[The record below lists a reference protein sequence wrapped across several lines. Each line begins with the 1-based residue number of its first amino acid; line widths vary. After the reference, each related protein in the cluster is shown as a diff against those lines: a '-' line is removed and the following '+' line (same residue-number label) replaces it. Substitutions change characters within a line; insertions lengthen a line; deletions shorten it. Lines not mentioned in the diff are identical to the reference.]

1 MSTRPKPRFWR
12 PPVALLLTLA
22 LVGCEALPLSWP
34 EPKPPP
40 PEPEPPPPV
49 AEPVPLEDNV
59 AGLLQ
64 LYALAADWSDSR
76 RRRALA
82 TLTERMA
89 AQACSLE
96 RLSAALVGLH
106 LPREATPQDLLAP
119 CLAETIPADVT
130 LQQERG
136 LAQLVEEVRQARAA
150 RAGLRPEINELRRQ
164 LEAAAAENQRLS
176 EQVESL
182 KAIERSLQLRD
193 RPANGN

>member
-1 MSTRPKPRFWR
+1 MSSRPKPWR
-12 PPVALLLTLA
+12 RTAALLLAAALA
-22 LVGCEALPLSWP
+22 GCEALPLSWP
-34 EPKPPP
+34 VAEPPP

-64 LYALAADWSDSR
+64 LYALSADWDDAR

-82 TLTERMA
+82 TLTGRMA
-89 AQACSLE
+89 AEGCSLE
-96 RLSAALVGLH
+96 RISAALVGLH
-106 LPREATPQDLLAP
+106 LPRDATPEALLTP
-119 CLAETIPADVT
+119 CLGDATPGDVT

-136 LAQLVEEVRQARAA
+136 LAQLVDEVRKARAA
-150 RAGLRPEINELRRQ
+150 SAALRPEIARLRQQ
-164 LEAAAAENQRLS
+164 LEAAAADNQRLS

>member
-1 MSTRPKPRFWR
+1 MA
-12 PPVALLLTLA
+12 VAVLA
-22 LVGCEALPLSWP
+22 IALAGCEALPLSWP
-34 EPKPPP
+34 APEPPP
-40 PEPEPPPPV
+40 PEPEPPAPV

-64 LYALAADWSDSR
+64 LYALAEGWDEAR
-76 RRRALA
+76 QRRAMA

-89 AQACSLE
+89 PERCSLE

-106 LPREATPQDLLAP
+106 LPQGARPQGLLAP
-119 CLAETIPADVT
+119 CLEATAPANVT

-136 LAQLVEEVRQARAA
+136 LARLVRDIARA
-150 RAGLRPEINELRRQ
+150 RAQTADLRPEIRRLRQ
-164 LEAAAAENQRLS
+164 ELEAAATENQRLS

>member
-1 MSTRPKPRFWR
+1 MSIRPKPRPWR
-12 PPVALLLTLA
+12 KGAALLLAAALA
-22 LVGCEALPLSWP
+22 GCEALPLSWP
-34 EPKPPP
+34 VAEPPP
-40 PEPEPPPPV
+40 PEPEPPPPL

-64 LYALAADWSDSR
+64 LYALAADWDDAR

-82 TLTERMA
+82 TLTERVEGG
-89 AQACSLE
+89 ACSLE

-106 LPREATPQDLLAP
+106 LPRDATPEGLLAP
-119 CLAETIPADVT
+119 CLGKAIPDDVT
-130 LQQERG
+130 LQQQRG
-136 LAQLVEEVRQARAA
+136 LAQLVEEIRRARGASAA
-150 RAGLRPEINELRRQ
+150 LRPEITRLRQQ
-164 LEAAAAENQRLS
+164 LEEAAAENQRLS